1 MNRPFL
7 SKEEKKK
14 TAVSRPNKDLP
25 DLKAKAE
32 KKEADKQWLFES
44 LTRALKEVKLM
55 EEGKL
60 PEPDINDLFKD

>member
-7 SKEEKKK
+7 SKEEKKN
-14 TAVSRPNKDLP
+14 TVASVP
-25 DLKAKAE
+25 DKEREQMKAKLE
-32 KKEADKQWLFES
+32 KQRVLDSIGRGLREA
-44 LTRALKEVKLM
+44 KLM